1 MPNGRERAVFALLV
15 AFAAVVGLIGFV
27 VGRRTAQTPEP
38 EVRVVHRPP
47 VARLNERR
55 REISREA
62 VKKTNAQRYRCG
74 ECDMETTPG
83 PLARHQRR
91 TGHEGRIRVD
101 G

>member
-1 MPNGRERAVFALLV
+1 VFALGV
-15 AFAAVVGLIGFV
+15 ALAVVAGLVGFV
-27 VGRRTAQTPEP
+27 VGRRTAPKPEP
-38 EVRVVHRPP
+38 EVRVVPRRPVP
-47 VARLNERR
+47 RLNERR

-74 ECDMETTPG
+74 GCDMETTPG

-91 TGHEGRIRVD
+91 TGHQGRIRVD

>member
-1 MPNGRERAVFALLV
+1 VFALGIAL
-15 AFAAVVGLIGFV
+15 AVVFALAGFV
-27 VGRRTAQTPEP
+27 VGQRTAPSSEP

-74 ECDMETTPG
+74 ECEVETTPG

-91 TGHEGRIRVD
+91 TGHEGRVRVYA
-101 G
+101 